1 MSTCKA
7 KEEGAEG
14 KQPGVPQKS
23 GSSDGSARRS
33 NAGRPVKKNV
43 GDIGVSERKEST
55 DTELSERPSA
65 GSTDTKQGGERQ
77 GARGWDQGNVE
88 ESHGRGIEDQRS
100 SEAAEQEKD
109 GNSVVGQ
116 YTEGGGKEK
125 KDTETPREQEKPKEK
140 NPEVTGGKEEKHKV
154 VAKEEVVKLKETG
167 KKVKQIGTAKEQ
179 VKQKETAG
187 EEVRHKETSGGV
199 RERAGEKV
207 PQKQPSKVGVE
218 PLETVGEG
226 VKQEVTAG
234 EKVKFKKTTGK
245 EIEGTIGNVAKYQDT
260 FGKEVKLKETPGKE
274 IIGKET
280 WEELKHKE
288 ATEEG
293 VRQKETA
300 GERVKQKETADK
312 SDTFQEISRKE
323 EKQIDTSV
331 EEVEHKKTAGEKVKQ
346 KETAKEEV
354 KQKETVAKSVKF
366 KEIGGKE
373 ETQKETAEEG
383 VKQKETAGEK
393 VKLKETV
400 KEEVKQ
406 KALREKVEFKETAV
420 QEVRHTEIVGEEVKQ
435 NVTPGVKETQT
446 SSKGVK
452 YQDTIG
458 EEVKHR
464 EIPGKGV
471 AQKDLAGGIEGRHK
485 GIIERGH
492 EKQQEAAGGQTKQK
506 ERIGRQGIQK
516 GMDGEELNK
525 KVTSEEWKKCKEPPG
540 TELPELGKEV
550 AGDSTKETTT
560 PQQMQKEIAGEQIK
574 DGGTLVEK
582 KQQSE
587 TSALQ
592 EQHKNTAQQNTES
605 VPLVHKEPET
615 AQEWLELCDREWGL
629 RSRQISMPDS
639 ASWKEIY
646 KHRPFS
652 RNFLKS
658 SNPEGLSTSL
668 MPPQEPCEPP
678 PQKQPLETLG
688 NFSGWKI
695 STEEIPVDRT
705 KVPPGVVVC
714 YLPVYSWCVK
724 EQMVDLLAEG
734 LWPEL
739 LDNYQPHI
747 YVLDWY
753 EDSKLHKNVYELHV
767 KLLADDK
774 KTVIAQH
781 DLTPENDM
789 SGDPQGWNTVSH
801 IFKAYGSGVR
811 YVHFLHKS
819 KDLSVLGF
827 HRTRVTDSSLF
838 VNLHD

>member
-1 MSTCKA
+1 
-7 KEEGAEG
+7 
-14 KQPGVPQKS
+14 
-23 GSSDGSARRS
+23 
-33 NAGRPVKKNV
+33 
-43 GDIGVSERKEST
+43 
-55 DTELSERPSA
+55 
-65 GSTDTKQGGERQ
+65 
-77 GARGWDQGNVE
+77 
-88 ESHGRGIEDQRS
+88 
-100 SEAAEQEKD
+100 
-109 GNSVVGQ
+109 
-116 YTEGGGKEK
+116 
-125 KDTETPREQEKPKEK
+125 
-140 NPEVTGGKEEKHKV
+140 
-154 VAKEEVVKLKETG
+154 
-167 KKVKQIGTAKEQ
+167 
-179 VKQKETAG
+179 
-187 EEVRHKETSGGV
+187 
-199 RERAGEKV
+199 
-207 PQKQPSKVGVE
+207 
-218 PLETVGEG
+218 
-226 VKQEVTAG
+226 
-234 EKVKFKKTTGK
+234 
-245 EIEGTIGNVAKYQDT
+245 
-260 FGKEVKLKETPGKE
+260 
-274 IIGKET
+274 
-280 WEELKHKE
+280 
-288 ATEEG
+288 
-293 VRQKETA
+293 
-300 GERVKQKETADK
+300 
-312 SDTFQEISRKE
+312 
-323 EKQIDTSV
+323 
-331 EEVEHKKTAGEKVKQ
+331 
-346 KETAKEEV
+346 
-354 KQKETVAKSVKF
+354 
-366 KEIGGKE
+366 
-373 ETQKETAEEG
+373 
-383 VKQKETAGEK
+383 
-393 VKLKETV
+393 
-400 KEEVKQ
+400 
-406 KALREKVEFKETAV
+406 
-420 QEVRHTEIVGEEVKQ
+420 
-435 NVTPGVKETQT
+435 
-446 SSKGVK
+446 
-452 YQDTIG
+452 
-458 EEVKHR
+458 
-464 EIPGKGV
+464 
-471 AQKDLAGGIEGRHK
+471 
-485 GIIERGH
+485 
-492 EKQQEAAGGQTKQK
+492 
-506 ERIGRQGIQK
+506 
-516 GMDGEELNK
+516 MDGEELNK

-688 NFSGWKI
+688 G
-695 STEEIPVDRT
+695 
-705 KVPPGVVVC
+705 
-714 YLPVYSWCVK
+714 WCVK